1 MGIEAAGAVEKV
13 GGAWGARVAEAEVG
27 PVVGQLVEE
36 RFAHR
41 SRYNPCHADN
51 LLRKIAFR
59 HRHTPSKAYAHSSVH
74 LPGDAGGNYGG
85 GAEGRQNWRRR
96 RRRWR
101 WRRKLRRR

>member
-1 MGIEAAGAVEKV
+1 M
-13 GGAWGARVAEAEVG
+13 AEAEVG

-59 HRHTPSKAYAHSSVH
+59 HRHTRHPKHMRIRPYTCLVMRAATTAAVLREEAELVAAATAAVAMEGEEVAATVRAEDQKA
-74 LPGDAGGNYGG
+74 
-85 GAEGRQNWRRR
+85 E
-96 RRRWR
+96 
-101 WRRKLRRR
+101 